1 MDKVYKNL
9 KVIIIIAT
17 ILIPIFILIILFE
30 ILTEVTAVKI
40 DSINEKDIIYLA
52 NKNNIILK
60 GEMELIGLK
69 QKLGDW
75 DLYIRYK
82 DGNTDFISLNDRCS
96 K

>member
-1 MDKVYKNL
+1 MEKFYENL
-9 KVIIIIAT
+9 KVIIIIAI

-30 ILTEVTAVKI
+30 ILTEVNAIKV
-40 DSINEKDIIYLA
+40 DSINEKEIIYLN
-52 NKNNIILK
+52 NKNNIIIK
-60 GEMELIGLK
+60 GKMELIGLK
-69 QKLGDW
+69 QKLVDW